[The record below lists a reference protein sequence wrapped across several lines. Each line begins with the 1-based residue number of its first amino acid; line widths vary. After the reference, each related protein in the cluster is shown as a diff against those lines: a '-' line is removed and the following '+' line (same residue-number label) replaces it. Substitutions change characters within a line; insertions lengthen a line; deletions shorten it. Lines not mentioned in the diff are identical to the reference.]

1 MGTCCTSLKENKEIN
16 EINKIKNSFEEKE
29 IDKEKLID
37 NFKEE
42 RLIYYG
48 DEEKEKESMKN
59 KEDEKKDPLNE
70 SIEKSIEIDESKFQN
85 KFNMD
90 FGDETEI
97 YNICELSN
105 NRIAILDSKNNKV
118 KIYSLQNF
126 HFLTEI
132 KQDFIKNIIE
142 LNNNDLIINSDSKIY
157 FYKLLQN
164 QNYELYQA
172 INEYGKGRHKIR
184 NHNEITAD
192 QNDQNDDYKLNSIYQ
207 LMNGDL
213 ISCNSNGI
221 NIYKKRKDN
230 KYELSFT
237 KKIEDITKKYY
248 SSSYKSIEDEIA
260 HAIEIKK
267 NIVILFRVKSETL
280 TSTKYAQIFTIYK
293 YDMNNQNITQLFN
306 HYVDDR
312 DMSRVTSFYFN
323 YFINDNY
330 LFVRF
335 GNVLQIYNM
344 NAEII
349 YDQYFEKG
357 EKGLLIKELYC
368 DYKDNLFISCNLD
381 ENLEKEIVLC
391 YYNNKKI
398 KEIKKLNFVDSETKG
413 VIKLKNNDFI
423 FYTYNKIN
431 YIKNLNK

>member
-97 YNICELSN
+97 YSINELSN

-164 QNYELYQA
+164 QNYELYQT
-172 INEYGKGRHKIR
+172 INEYGKGRYKIR
-184 NHNEITAD
+184 DHNEIKAD
-192 QNDQNDDYKLNSIYQ
+192 QDDDYKLNS
-207 LMNGDL
+207 
-213 ISCNSNGI
+213 
-221 NIYKKRKDN
+221 KDN

-237 KKIEDITKKYY
+237 KKIEDITKKNY
-248 SSSYKSIEDEIA
+248 SSGSKSIIDEIV

-267 NIVILFRVKSETL
+267 NIVILFRVEFETL
-280 TSTKYAQIFTIYK
+280 TSTKCFKIFTIYI

-349 YDQYFEKG
+349 YAQYFGKW
-357 EKGLLIKELYC
+357 EKGLLIDEIYC
-368 DYKDNLFISCNLD
+368 NYKDNIFISSNLY
-381 ENLEKEIVLC
+381 ENDEKEIVLC

>member
-42 RLIYYG
+42 RLIYHG
-48 DEEKEKESMKN
+48 DEENEKEGMEN
-59 KEDEKKDPLNE
+59 KADEKKDPLNE
-70 SIEKSIEIDESKFQN
+70 SIEKSVEIDESKFQN

-97 YNICELSN
+97 YSICELSN

-126 HFLTEI
+126 KLLTEI

-164 QNYELYQA
+164 QNYELYQT
-172 INEYGKGRHKIR
+172 INEYGKGRYKIR
-184 NHNEITAD
+184 DHNEIKAD
-192 QNDQNDDYKLNSIYQ
+192 QDDDYKLNSIYQ

-237 KKIEDITKKYY
+237 KKIEDITSENY
-248 SSSYKSIEDEIA
+248 SSGSKSIIDEIV

-267 NIVILFRVKSETL
+267 NIVILFRVEFETL
-280 TSTKYAQIFTIYK
+280 TSTKCFKIFAIYV
-293 YDMNNQNITQLFN
+293 YDMNNQNITELSN
-306 HYVDDR
+306 HCVDDR

-349 YDQYFEKG
+349 YDQYFEKE

-391 YYNNKKI
+391 YYNNKNI

-413 VIKLKNNDFI
+413 VLKLKNNDFI

-431 YIKNLNK
+431 YIKILNQ